1 MKTLRLQIFAD
12 TQLRFFESDNATPK
26 TRQLAST
33 ELTDF
38 IHRCEQHYQD
48 DTAPEKLGKELFT
61 WLNGHES
68 ALADY
73 SQNTLLQIPC
83 THKLNNLAW
92 ELLHNGDSYLCANQ
106 HQPFTPLRL
115 VSEQKETV
123 SVAQR
128 QLRLLF
134 MASSPENI
142 TPVLAFEKEESEI
155 LTATRKSNL
164 ELIVEESGSLIG
176 LAERL
181 SYGDDSERF
190 DVVHFTGHADI
201 KDGKPVFLL
210 EDEFGQAQLA
220 DADAIASV
228 FSRYGRYPRLLFLS
242 GCKTAQASD
251 KALPSL
257 CEALVLAG
265 LPAVLGW
272 AKPVY
277 DKVAIFT
284 AQKLYETLAD
294 GVDLARAVALTRHA
308 LYVYEQQK
316 QRDNPR
322 YTPQWHYLRFYSNNT
337 PLTALVIKGRR
348 KPYRLTLP
356 AFLGAYNKI
365 RVCPRGEFVG
375 RRRLLQQTLRLLR
388 SQQDDEHYAAGVQ
401 LLGMGGLGKSSL
413 AARVCQRLEQHL
425 PTQFSHWGKIDEIA
439 LRSLFAKELPEQ
451 QTDINR
457 ILEQPTDLITRV
469 HTLFN
474 HVEALHSA
482 LFIFDDFEQNFPED
496 EFQRLDKAAY
506 DIIHALLTV
515 ISHTGS
521 ASRVLITSR
530 YQVTMPSALPLRP
543 VELISLKDADLDK
556 KTAALRLLCLQLDN
570 KTPVSPLEQRA
581 IQLGAGN
588 PRLLERLYQ
597 VLACTDLP
605 HDTLLANLEH
615 TEEAFRE
622 QILLADLL
630 SFQTPETRQLCAIV
644 ALFELFIPKQVL
656 AAVFD
661 NALLEP
667 CLAAALAVGL
677 IEVNEQRYF
686 VSRLLLPLLTAEWE
700 DLAAAHASTASPS
713 KDWQSCIFAQAAEC
727 LSALWWDSDYDINE
741 EEIRELIRV
750 ARAGER
756 KDIFLTPAG
765 VLADHLYAVSSYNE
779 AHALYEELL
788 PIQRELN
795 DREGEGATLNY
806 ISQIYHA
813 KGDYDSALH
822 YLTESLKIS
831 QAIGD
836 KKGEGAILSNISQ
849 IYYAKG
855 DYDTALHYLTNSL
868 KIQQAIGDKKG
879 EGVTLNNISQI
890 YKVKGD
896 YDTTLRYLT
905 DSLKI
910 QQAIGDKNGKGTT
923 LNNLAITAHAKG
935 DYDTALRYLTDSLK
949 ITQAIG
955 DKQREGATLN
965 NISQIY
971 KVKGDYD
978 TALGYLTNSLKI
990 QQDIGDKQGEGVTL
1004 NNISQIYQAKGDYD
1018 TALRYLT
1025 DSLKIMQDIG
1035 DSAGLCTTLFNMGH
1049 IHLQN
1054 DQQEQA
1060 IATWLQAYSIAK
1072 QIGLAQDLAALEDLA
1087 KQLGGE
1093 GLAYW
1098 ETLSQTTAQH
1108 SDV

>member
-12 TQLRFFESDNATPK
+12 TLRFFESDNTTPK

-38 IHRCEQHYQD
+38 IDRCEQHYQD
-48 DTAPEKLGKELFT
+48 DTSPEKLGKELFA
-61 WLNGHES
+61 WLNGQES
-68 ALADY
+68 TLADY
-73 SQNTLLQIPC
+73 SQNTVLQIPC

-92 ELLHNGDSYLCANQ
+92 ELLHNGTDYLCENQ

-115 VSEQKETV
+115 VSEQQEKV
-123 SVAQR
+123 SVAPH

-155 LTATRKSNL
+155 LTATRNSNL

-210 EDEFGQAQLA
+210 EDEFGLAQLA
-220 DADAIASV
+220 DADDIANV
-228 FSRYGRYPRLLFLS
+228 FSRHGRYPRLLFLS

-277 DKVAIFT
+277 DEVAIFT
-284 AQKLYETLAD
+284 AQKLYQTLAD

-308 LYVYEQQK
+308 LYGYEQQK
-316 QRDNPR
+316 QLKNPR

-348 KPYRLTLP
+348 KPHRLTLP
-356 AFLGAYNKI
+356 AFLGADNKI

-388 SQQDDEHYAAGVQ
+388 SQQGDDEYADGVQ

-457 ILEQPTDLITRV
+457 ILEQPTELITRV

-474 HVEALHSA
+474 QFEALHSA

-506 DIIHALLTV
+506 DIIHSLLTV
-515 ISHTGS
+515 ISRTGS

-530 YQVTMPSALPLRP
+530 YQVTMPSALQLRP

-605 HDTLLANLEH
+605 HDRLLANLEH
-615 TEEAFRE
+615 TEEEFRE

-630 SFQTPETRQLCAIV
+630 SFQALPETRQLCAIV
-644 ALFELFIPKQVL
+644 ALFDIFIPKQVL
-656 AAVFD
+656 VAVFD

-686 VSRLLLPLLTAEWE
+686 VSRLLLPLVTGELTEDERKNCYAKAAVCLDAMWWE
-700 DLAAAHASTASPS
+700 SDCRVCFEEH
-713 KDWQSCIFAQAAEC
+713 WE
-727 LSALWWDSDYDINE
+727 LS
-741 EEIRELIRV
+741 RV
-750 ARAGER
+750 ASLGEE
-756 KDIFLTPAG
+756 KAIYLKVTIS
-765 VLADHLYAVSSYNE
+765 LARTLYNTCNYAIAN
-779 AHALYEELL
+779 ALYNDLL
-788 PIQRELN
+788 SIQKEIGDKQGEGETLN
-795 DREGEGATLNY
+795 D
-806 ISQIYHA
+806 ISQIYMVKSDYDTTLIYLTKSLKIQTQISNAKGCLAPLNNIATIALTKGHYKMALKYLEKSQEIRKQIGIKEGEDKALSNMSQCYSATGDYDKALECLKDALNIQQEVGDKQAEGITLINIGEIAYA
-813 KGDYDSALH
+813 KGDIDTSWLYLKKALDIQ
-822 YLTESLKIS
+822 ED
-831 QAIGD
+831 IGD
-836 KKGEGAILSNISQ
+836 KRNKALTLSNISQ
-849 IYYAKG
+849 IYDAKG
-855 DYDTALHYLTNSL
+855 YFED
-868 KIQQAIGDKKG
+868 
-879 EGVTLNNISQI
+879 
-890 YKVKGD
+890 
-896 YDTTLRYLT
+896 
-905 DSLKI
+905 
-910 QQAIGDKNGKGTT
+910 
-923 LNNLAITAHAKG
+923 AKG
-935 DYDTALRYLTDSLK
+935 QCDNAKTYYDKALSCL
-949 ITQAIG
+949 Q
-955 DKQREGATLN
+955 E
-965 NISQIY
+965 
-971 KVKGDYD
+971 
-978 TALGYLTNSLKI
+978 ALEI
-990 QQDIGDKQGEGVTL
+990 QQDKDINDKAGECMTL
-1004 NNISQIYQAKGDYD
+1004 
-1018 TALRYLT
+1018 
-1025 DSLKIMQDIG
+1025 LKIG
-1035 DSAGLCTTLFNMGH
+1035 TNYWRR
-1049 IHLQN
+1049 N
-1054 DQQEQA
+1054 EQSKA
-1060 IATWLQAYSIAK
+1060 NKNWLNSY
-1072 QIGLAQDLAALEDLA
+1072 QIA
-1087 KQLGGE
+1087 KQLG
-1093 GLAYW
+1093 LANA
-1098 ETLSQTTAQH
+1098 LQH
-1108 SDV
+1108 LDKLAKELGGVGFYPIGKS